1 MPKKETRF
9 RPYSFQTISSQLNF
23 SKLYIPK
30 KSNKPS
36 SFSFEQLYLNIN
48 LNYKL
53 KDYQIFIL
61 VSFKQ
66 LHRDIMFLSFRPN
79 IINSTHIESK

>member
-1 MPKKETRF
+1 MPKKETGL
-9 RPYSFQTISSQLNF
+9 RPCSF
-23 SKLYIPK
+23 K
-30 KSNKPS
+30 
-36 SFSFEQLYLNIN
+36 QLYLNIN